1 MLNYQVNLGQN
12 FINYLITGNNIIM
25 IEKIKNFM
33 FKPIKVSYKDRSDY
47 TPIENFILNPIILA
61 LLVFLVTYQAFSL
74 NDDVKPSA
82 SDTALSNAMIYFEK
96 GDFDNAVLQLESV
109 VDNFSGSKAAHQA
122 KFYLG
127 RTAFINGNN
136 DKALVY
142 LSESVSKMR
151 YDNLKKEGY
160 IMLAE
165 LENDTKMFD
174 KAMKFTDSDNEIKY
188 ISILK
193 AKKLAQNGDLIQSMK
208 LLESL
213 DADNPAYNQLFEEVY
228 GFVLS
233 IN

>member
-1 MLNYQVNLGQN
+1 MIDKIQN
-12 FINYLITGNNIIM
+12 FILT
-25 IEKIKNFM
+25 
-33 FKPIKVSYKDRSDY
+33 PIKVSYKDRSDY
-47 TPIENFILNPIILA
+47 SPIENFILNPLVLA
-61 LLVFLVTYQAFSL
+61 LLVFLVTFQAFSL
-74 NDDVKPSA
+74 NGEAKPTQ

-109 VDNFSGSKAAHQA
+109 VDNYSGSKAAHQA

-142 LSESVSKMR
+142 LSESVSKLKF
-151 YDNLKKEGY
+151 DNLKKEGY

-165 LENDTKMFD
+165 LQNDIKMYD
-174 KAMKFTDSDNEIKY
+174 KAMKYTSSENEIKY

-193 AKKLAQNGDLIQSMK
+193 AKKLADNNQLDQATL

-213 DADNPAYNQLFEEVY
+213 DTDNPLYKELYEEVY
-228 GFVLS
+228 GYVLS
-233 IN
+233 IS

>member
-1 MLNYQVNLGQN
+1 MIDKIQN
-12 FINYLITGNNIIM
+12 FILT
-25 IEKIKNFM
+25 
-33 FKPIKVSYKDRSDY
+33 PIKVSYKERSDY
-47 TPIENFILNPIILA
+47 SPIENFILNPLVLA
-61 LLVFLVTYQAFSL
+61 LLVFLVTFQAFSL
-74 NDDVKPSA
+74 NGEAKPTQ

-109 VDNFSGSKAAHQA
+109 VDNYSGSKAAHQA

-142 LSESVSKMR
+142 LSDSVSKLKF
-151 YDNLKKEGY
+151 DNLKKEGY

-165 LENDTKMFD
+165 LQNDIKMYD
-174 KAMKFTDSDNEIKY
+174 KAMKYTSSENEIKY

-193 AKKLAQNGDLIQSMK
+193 AKKLADNNQLDQATL

-213 DADNPAYNQLFEEVY
+213 DTDNPLYNELYEEVY
-228 GFVLS
+228 GYVLS
-233 IN
+233 IS

>member
-1 MLNYQVNLGQN
+1 
-12 FINYLITGNNIIM
+12 M

-33 FKPIKVSYKDRSDY
+33 LKPIKVSYKDISDY

-193 AKKLAQNGDLIQSMK
+193 AKKLAQNGDLIQSIK

>member
-1 MLNYQVNLGQN
+1 MIDKIQN
-12 FINYLITGNNIIM
+12 FILT
-25 IEKIKNFM
+25 
-33 FKPIKVSYKDRSDY
+33 PIKVSYKERSDY
-47 TPIENFILNPIILA
+47 SPIENFILNPLVLA
-61 LLVFLVTYQAFSL
+61 LLVFLVTFQAFSL
-74 NDDVKPSA
+74 SGEAKPTQ

-109 VDNFSGSKAAHQA
+109 VDNYSGSKAAHQA

-142 LSESVSKMR
+142 LSESVSKLKF
-151 YDNLKKEGY
+151 DNLKKEGY

-165 LENDTKMFD
+165 LQNDIKKYD
-174 KAMKFTDSDNEIKY
+174 KAMKYTSSENEIKY

-193 AKKLAQNGDLIQSMK
+193 AKKLADNNQLDQATL

-213 DADNPAYNQLFEEVY
+213 DTDNPLYNELYEEVY
-228 GFVLS
+228 GYVLS
-233 IN
+233 IS

>member
-25 IEKIKNFM
+25 IEKIKDFM
-33 FKPIKVSYKDRSDY
+33 LTPIKVSYKDRSDY

-165 LENDTKMFD
+165 LENDTKIFD

-193 AKKLAQNGDLIQSMK
+193 AKKLAQNGDLIQSIK

>member
-1 MLNYQVNLGQN
+1 
-12 FINYLITGNNIIM
+12 M
-25 IEKIKNFM
+25 IDKIKKFLLT
-33 FKPIKVSYKDRSDY
+33 PIKVTYKKRADY
-47 TPIENFILNPIILA
+47 SPIENFILNPIILA
-61 LLVFLVTYQAFSL
+61 LLVFLVTFQAFSL
-74 NDDVKPSA
+74 NNEPQPTK
-82 SDTALSNAMIYFEK
+82 SDTALSNAMMYFER
-96 GDFDNAVLQLESV
+96 GDFDNAVLQLENV
-109 VDNFSGSKAAHQA
+109 VDNYSGSKAAHQA

-136 DKALVY
+136 DKALVF
-142 LSESVSKMR
+142 LSESVSKVR

-174 KAMKFTDSDNEIKY
+174 KAMKFTESDNEIKY

>member
-12 FINYLITGNNIIM
+12 LINYLITGNNIKM

-33 FKPIKVSYKDRSDY
+33 LKPIKVSYKEISDY

-174 KAMKFTDSDNEIKY
+174 KAMKFTESDNEIKY

>member
-1 MLNYQVNLGQN
+1 
-12 FINYLITGNNIIM
+12 M

-33 FKPIKVSYKDRSDY
+33 LKPIKVSYKEISDY

-74 NDDVKPSA
+74 NNDVKPSA

-174 KAMKFTDSDNEIKY
+174 KAMKFTESDNEIKY

>member
-1 MLNYQVNLGQN
+1 
-12 FINYLITGNNIIM
+12 M

-33 FKPIKVSYKDRSDY
+33 LKPIKVSYKEISDY

-174 KAMKFTDSDNEIKY
+174 KAMKFTESDNEIKY

>member
-1 MLNYQVNLGQN
+1 
-12 FINYLITGNNIIM
+12 M

-33 FKPIKVSYKDRSDY
+33 LKPIKVSYKDISDY

-193 AKKLAQNGDLIQSMK
+193 AKKLAQNGDLIQSIK

-213 DADNPAYNQLFEEVY
+213 DVDNPAYNQLFEEVY

>member
-1 MLNYQVNLGQN
+1 MIDKIQN
-12 FINYLITGNNIIM
+12 FILT
-25 IEKIKNFM
+25 
-33 FKPIKVSYKDRSDY
+33 PIKVSYKERSDY
-47 TPIENFILNPIILA
+47 SPIENFILNPLVLA
-61 LLVFLVTYQAFSL
+61 LLVFLVTFQAFSL
-74 NDDVKPSA
+74 NGEAKPTQ

-109 VDNFSGSKAAHQA
+109 VDNYSGSKAAHQA

-142 LSESVSKMR
+142 LSESVSKLKF
-151 YDNLKKEGY
+151 DNLKKEGY

-165 LENDTKMFD
+165 LQNDIKKYD
-174 KAMKFTDSDNEIKY
+174 KAMKYTSSENEIKY

-193 AKKLAQNGDLIQSMK
+193 AKKLADNNQLDQATL

-213 DADNPAYNQLFEEVY
+213 DTDNPLYKELYEEVY
-228 GFVLS
+228 GYVLS
-233 IN
+233 IS

>member
-1 MLNYQVNLGQN
+1 MIDKIQN
-12 FINYLITGNNIIM
+12 FILT
-25 IEKIKNFM
+25 
-33 FKPIKVSYKDRSDY
+33 PIKVSYKERSDY
-47 TPIENFILNPIILA
+47 SPIENFILNPLVLA
-61 LLVFLVTYQAFSL
+61 LLVFLVTFQAFSL
-74 NDDVKPSA
+74 SGEAKPTQ

-109 VDNFSGSKAAHQA
+109 VDNYSGSKAAHQA

-142 LSESVSKMR
+142 LSESVSKLKF
-151 YDNLKKEGY
+151 DNLKKEGY

-165 LENDTKMFD
+165 LQNDIKMYD
-174 KAMKFTDSDNEIKY
+174 KAMKYTSSENEIKY

-193 AKKLAQNGDLIQSMK
+193 AKKLADNNQIDQATL

-213 DADNPAYNQLFEEVY
+213 DTDNPLYKELYEEVY
-228 GFVLS
+228 GYVLS
-233 IN
+233 IS

>member
-1 MLNYQVNLGQN
+1 MIDKIQN
-12 FINYLITGNNIIM
+12 FILT
-25 IEKIKNFM
+25 
-33 FKPIKVSYKDRSDY
+33 PIKVSYKERSDY
-47 TPIENFILNPIILA
+47 SPIENFILNPLVLA
-61 LLVFLVTYQAFSL
+61 LLVFLVTFQAFSL
-74 NDDVKPSA
+74 SGEAKPTQ

-109 VDNFSGSKAAHQA
+109 VDNYSGSKAAHQA

-142 LSESVSKMR
+142 LSESVSKLKF
-151 YDNLKKEGY
+151 DNLKKEGY

-165 LENDTKMFD
+165 LQNDIKMYD
-174 KAMKFTDSDNEIKY
+174 KAMKYTSSENEIKY

-193 AKKLAQNGDLIQSMK
+193 AKKLADNNQLDQATL

-213 DADNPAYNQLFEEVY
+213 DTDNPLYKEFYEEVY
-228 GFVLS
+228 GYVLS
-233 IN
+233 IS

>member
-1 MLNYQVNLGQN
+1 MIDKIQN
-12 FINYLITGNNIIM
+12 FILT
-25 IEKIKNFM
+25 
-33 FKPIKVSYKDRSDY
+33 PIKVSYKERSDY
-47 TPIENFILNPIILA
+47 SPIENFILNPLVLA
-61 LLVFLVTYQAFSL
+61 LLVFLVTFQAFSL
-74 NDDVKPSA
+74 SGEAKPTQ

-109 VDNFSGSKAAHQA
+109 VDNYSGSKAAHQA

-142 LSESVSKMR
+142 LSESVSKLKF
-151 YDNLKKEGY
+151 DNLKKEGY

-165 LENDTKMFD
+165 LQNDIKMYD
-174 KAMKFTDSDNEIKY
+174 KAMKYTSSENEIKY

-193 AKKLAQNGDLIQSMK
+193 AKKLADNKQLDQATL

-213 DADNPAYNQLFEEVY
+213 DTDNPLYNELYEEVY
-228 GFVLS
+228 GYVLS
-233 IN
+233 IS

>member
-1 MLNYQVNLGQN
+1 
-12 FINYLITGNNIIM
+12 
-25 IEKIKNFM
+25 
-33 FKPIKVSYKDRSDY
+33 
-47 TPIENFILNPIILA
+47 
-61 LLVFLVTYQAFSL
+61 
-74 NDDVKPSA
+74 
-82 SDTALSNAMIYFEK
+82 
-96 GDFDNAVLQLESV
+96 
-109 VDNFSGSKAAHQA
+109 
-122 KFYLG
+122 
-127 RTAFINGNN
+127 
-136 DKALVY
+136 
-142 LSESVSKMR
+142 MR

-193 AKKLAQNGDLIQSMK
+193 AKKLAQNGDSIQSMK